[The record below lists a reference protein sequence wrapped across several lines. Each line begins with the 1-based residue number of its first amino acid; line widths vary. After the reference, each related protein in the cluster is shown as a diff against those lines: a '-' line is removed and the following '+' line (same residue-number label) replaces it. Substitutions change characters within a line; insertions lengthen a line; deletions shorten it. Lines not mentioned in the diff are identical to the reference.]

1 MEKSQEVAKIDFA
14 SERIH
19 DHSLSCLGI
28 FTSIKKGAD
37 LSELY
42 VATL

>member
-1 MEKSQEVAKIDFA
+1 MEKSQEVEKIDFA

-19 DHSLSCLGI
+19 DRSLSCLAI
-28 FTSIKKGAD
+28 FTSIEKVAG